1 MADVCFLARFNF
13 WSVLIFPA
21 GGSVVQ
27 EDWGR
32 REGAWH
38 PYYTVT
44 ERLLLQTPEG
54 LCLWKSDSLIGSILK
69 LEVSLIVHQA
79 IYL

>member
-1 MADVCFLARFNF
+1 MADVCFPARYNF

-21 GGSVVQ
+21 GESAVQ

-32 REGAWH
+32 WEGAWH

-44 ERLLLQTPEG
+44 
-54 LCLWKSDSLIGSILK
+54 
-69 LEVSLIVHQA
+69 
-79 IYL
+79 